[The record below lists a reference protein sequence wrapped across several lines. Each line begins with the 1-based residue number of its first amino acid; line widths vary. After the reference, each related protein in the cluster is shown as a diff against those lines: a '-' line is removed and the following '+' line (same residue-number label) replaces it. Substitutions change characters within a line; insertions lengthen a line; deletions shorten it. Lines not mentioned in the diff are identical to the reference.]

1 MSWSMTRSIF
11 SLINNRVIVA
21 PVGRKLIAIGSKPRE
36 HFLLKQ
42 ERPSFITI
50 LCLVR
55 DAAARLP
62 NGVGTRIMIC
72 ELLKESQYITEGIPE
87 EKLSGVVSGALDR
100 LHYEDDPCVR
110 YDLDKKLWIYL
121 HRDRPLDYSSNFFP
135 NNRNRLVRQ
144 LGNAQHQKK
153 RVQQCV

>member
-1 MSWSMTRSIF
+1 
-11 SLINNRVIVA
+11 
-21 PVGRKLIAIGSKPRE
+21 
-36 HFLLKQ
+36 
-42 ERPSFITI
+42 
-50 LCLVR
+50 
-55 DAAARLP
+55 
-62 NGVGTRIMIC
+62 MIC

-135 NNRNRLVRQ
+135 N
-144 LGNAQHQKK
+144 KS
-153 RVQQCV
+153 

>member
-1 MSWSMTRSIF
+1 MAIQSKRWPKVTF
-11 SLINNRVIVA
+11 YKLICRVIVA
-21 PVGRKLIAIGSKPRE
+21 PVAKKLTTVGAKPRE

-42 ERPSFITI
+42 ERPSYITI
-50 LCLVR
+50 QCLVR

-62 NGVGTRIMIC
+62 NGVGTRAMIC
-72 ELLKESQYITEGIPE
+72 ELLKESQYITEKVAE

-121 HRDRPLDYSSNFFP
+121 HRDRSLEFASILD
-135 NNRNRLVRQ
+135 
-144 LGNAQHQKK
+144 KI
-153 RVQQCV
+153 

>member
-1 MSWSMTRSIF
+1 
-11 SLINNRVIVA
+11 VA
-21 PVGRKLIAIGSKPRE
+21 PVGRKLMALGLKPRE

-72 ELLKESQYITEGIPE
+72 ELLKESQYITDGITD

-110 YDLDKKLWIYL
+110 YDL
-121 HRDRPLDYSSNFFP
+121 
-135 NNRNRLVRQ
+135 
-144 LGNAQHQKK
+144 G
-153 RVQQCV
+153 